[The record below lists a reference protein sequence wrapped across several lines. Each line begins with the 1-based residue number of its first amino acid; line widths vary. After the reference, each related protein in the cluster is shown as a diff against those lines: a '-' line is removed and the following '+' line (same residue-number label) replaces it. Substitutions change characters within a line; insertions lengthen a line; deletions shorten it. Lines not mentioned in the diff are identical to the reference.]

1 MTQPD
6 DELLTI
12 DEQLEDR
19 LSPQTRDLEV
29 SEADAAEQAMPA
41 DPIDASRAR
50 AGVATRAFEA
60 NEYDAIE
67 QDRVVEFDDDYR

>member
-6 DELLTI
+6 EEPLTV
-12 DEQLEDR
+12 DDQVVDAR
-19 LSPQTRDLEV
+19 VVEV
-29 SEADAAEQAMPA
+29 SEADAAEQALTANSTLLRP
-41 DPIDASRAR
+41 
-50 AGVATRAFEA
+50 GVPTMAFEA